1 MIRHRRHF
9 VCHHRPSLSAGLT
22 LVELMV
28 AMTLGLILTAG
39 VVTVVVS
46 TNSSHRELGNASRQ
60 IENGRYALQV
70 LADDIRHAGFFGQFF
85 VLDPPMAAPGV
96 CDISIAGLAGAMMRP
111 MQGFSAV
118 PAGCD
123 GSMPGYVTDTDVL
136 VIRRAATV
144 PTALAALSPGTT
156 YLQTRAPDERVG
168 PRPPAAAPVEGEEA
182 EGGPSN
188 SEIFDLKERDGTTPA
203 AIRRYLTHVYYMRN
217 CSVCADGGDGIP
229 TLVRLELGAGG
240 FSAAPI
246 AEGIENLQLRYAV
259 DTTGDGVPDGALRT
273 AADVGNW
280 QDVMAVE
287 VNLLAR
293 GIESSPGYSDQKTY
307 TLGDVT
313 IEEPGDQFKRHAF
326 TTVVRA
332 VNLSGR
338 RER

>member
-1 MIRHRRHF
+1 MIRHRRSF
-9 VCHHRPSLSAGLT
+9 MSHRRPALSAGLT

-85 VLDPPMAAPGV
+85 VLDPPTAAPNV
-96 CDISIAGLAGAMMRP
+96 CDTSTAALAGAMLRP

-118 PAGCD
+118 PTGC
-123 GSMPGYVTDTDVL
+123 GVSMPGHVADTDVL

-144 PTALAALSPGTT
+144 PTALVDLSAGAT
-156 YLQTRAPDERVG
+156 YLQTRAPDDKVG
-168 PRPPAAAPVEGEEA
+168 PRLAAAAPVEGEEA
-182 EGGPSN
+182 EEGPSN
-188 SEIFDLKERDGTTPA
+188 SEIFDLRERDGITTA
-203 AIRRYLTHVYYMRN
+203 AIRRYLTHIYYVRN
-217 CSVCADGGDGIP
+217 CSVCTGGGDGIP
-229 TLVRLELGAGG
+229 TLVRLGLGAGG

-246 AEGIENLQLRYAV
+246 AEGIENFQLRYAV

-293 GIESSPGYSDQKTY
+293 GVESSPGYSDQKTY